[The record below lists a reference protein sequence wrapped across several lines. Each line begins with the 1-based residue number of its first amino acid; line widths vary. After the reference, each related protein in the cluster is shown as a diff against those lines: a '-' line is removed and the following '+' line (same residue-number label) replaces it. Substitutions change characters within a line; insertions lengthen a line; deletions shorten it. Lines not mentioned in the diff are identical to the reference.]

1 MALCSPAFPGTSATT
16 APVATKRGCST
27 FNSLYSTPNKRICLN
42 NNKIP
47 VFGGIGFKGFYNSS
61 LSSSEEDSDSDD
73 DDGDADKQ
81 SPFEVI
87 QVRKKLIPTRK
98 SSVVLAVTG
107 SETEI
112 ENLDCSTVHYTDGQ
126 EDGNCDNNNSVPIAD
141 RNARTR
147 CFEYLIGA
155 IDEAW
160 ARYCDATTSFEDD
173 VFGSNK
179 SGTSTRAYN
188 GKLNDDNEDY
198 DDEEEEDD
206 SADETF
212 DNNTDITDY
221 SDFPHQQTI
230 ASTQASKQDQSSCQL
245 QDLKVRL
252 TKAKYYLQELVDS
265 NDYREIELFWKRW
278 DMIKYSTIELV
289 EDDDDD
295 EIVESTIEE
304 LENGRLFL

>member
-1 MALCSPAFPGTSATT
+1 MALCSQALSAST
-16 APVATKRGCST
+16 TKRSCP
-27 FNSLYSTPNKRICLN
+27 SLSNIYSTPNKRICLN
-42 NNKIP
+42 GKVPAI
-47 VFGGIGFKGFYNSS
+47 GGIGFKDFYYS
-61 LSSSEEDSDSDD
+61 SSSEDDDSDEEDHPSFD
-73 DDGDADKQ
+73 
-81 SPFEVI
+81 SI
-87 QVRKKLIPTRK
+87 QVRKKLIPRR
-98 SSVVLAVTG
+98 SSVALAITG

-112 ENLDCSTVHYTDGQ
+112 ENFDCHQISQDEGADQ
-126 EDGNCDNNNSVPIAD
+126 NNNAVPIAD
-141 RNARTR
+141 TKARTR

-160 ARYCDATTSFEDD
+160 ARYCDAAASVEDD
-173 VFGSNK
+173 VYGY
-179 SGTSTRAYN
+179 GTNSKNIAVS
-188 GKLNDDNEDY
+188 
-198 DDEEEEDD
+198 DDEDD
-206 SADETF
+206 DDASVDDDTF

-221 SDFPHQQTI
+221 SDFPSQHHLAAPSKPAPQQPN
-230 ASTQASKQDQSSCQL
+230 QSSNQL

-295 EIVESTIEE
+295 EIIESTIEE